1 MNHLFPIVTNSWWFT
16 KILKNMT
23 SSRHFQWCQ
32 KKSSFGWKIF
42 ELCPQHFQ
50 FQIQVGTD
58 KKHELVL
65 KCTQL
70 TGIDVLPN
78 DLKRPIQD
86 SLQHLAPV
94 FQDTSLI
101 QELALN
107 KSATA
112 WQPQWLHC
120 IYIGKTFLCECSHQ
134 DQRCF
139 FRWLLRRSNRWEPW
153 PASPTRQKDQHLLG
167 APKFLQQGNVF
178 LQ

>member
-1 MNHLFPIVTNSWWFT
+1 M
-16 KILKNMT
+16 
-23 SSRHFQWCQ
+23 
-32 KKSSFGWKIF
+32 KSKEIKSFGWKYLNFAHNNVTTFSISNSSWNRRETWTCP
-42 ELCPQHFQ
+42 ELPEVH
-50 FQIQVGTD
+50 
-58 KKHELVL
+58 
-65 KCTQL
+65 
-70 TGIDVLPN
+70 TGIDVLTN

-94 FQDTSLI
+94 FQDNSLI
-101 QELALN
+101 QVLGLN